1 MKKLYKKILIAA
13 FALCNIYSCDY
24 LNVSDELAGNLRSLD
39 EIFDNV
45 SYTRR
50 WYANIFTSIPDYSGI
65 TAAAG
70 SITGFKNPWAGMCD
84 ELTVGYGD
92 AKLYNKT
99 DKNAANMSF
108 HRWGTCYKEIR
119 QANIF
124 LAHAKPIAA
133 NGTHVDVLTE
143 EELTEMKAN
152 VRFMRAYY
160 HYLLFEQYGAIP
172 LVKDLILEREDNL
185 DLPRNTIDE
194 VISYLDEE
202 LTAVAKELPQK
213 ALHDD
218 DQHNAWPTKG
228 VALAVKAKMWVY
240 AASKLFNGEYKEALA
255 VTNIERQYLYQYIYN
270 LYKKISLKKLN
281 YDFEKK
287 SKSAKEEFIKF
298 ADEEGNYE
306 LLNTGNP
313 SQDIYDL
320 FQTYN
325 KEIIWA
331 TAATS
336 WGGMTNDMFD
346 RRCTPRS
353 EQNGMGC
360 IGVTQELVDD
370 FYMKDGLPIQATS
383 YLPQSTL
390 YTTEGFDKYTE
401 TVKAGSK
408 EVQVANN
415 VSNRFLN
422 REARF
427 YNTVFFQNRRWHV
440 TNNVTQFHKGSPNE
454 LSGTIYTHTGYMLY
468 KRFNREVSMKS
479 PGVQNKFRPSIIFRL
494 ADLYLLYAEA
504 VNEIDPQD
512 ERVLTYL
519 NKVRQ
524 RAGLSNIEELNPAIE
539 GNQELQRLAIQRE
552 RRIELATEGQRYFDV
567 RRWMIADQDGEGR
580 QFGYVHGMNMNAA
593 EDKFY
598 EEVEASPIVFRRKM
612 YLYPIPDD
620 EMKKTEL
627 LVQNPG
633 W

>member
-185 DLPRNTIDE
+185 DLPNTIDE

-255 VTNIERQYLYQYIYN
+255 VTNLDGTRLFPDKDPN
-270 LYKKISLKKLN
+270 KWNKAVAAL
-281 YDFEKK
+281 
-287 SKSAKEEFIKF
+287 EEFIKF

-370 FYMKDGLPIQATS
+370 FYMKDGLPVQATS

>member
-228 VALAVKAKMWVY
+228 VALAVKAKMCVY

-255 VTNIERQYLYQYIYN
+255 VTNLDGTRLFPDKDPN
-270 LYKKISLKKLN
+270 KWNKAVAAL
-281 YDFEKK
+281 
-287 SKSAKEEFIKF
+287 EEFIKF

-370 FYMKDGLPIQATS
+370 FYMKDGLPVQATS

-440 TNNVTQFHKGSPNE
+440 TNNVTNNVTQFHKGRPNE

>member
-50 WYANIFTSIPDYSGI
+50 WYANIFTSIPDYSG
-65 TAAAG
+65 
-70 SITGFKNPWAGMCD
+70 MCD

-124 LAHAKPIAA
+124 LTHAKPIAA

-255 VTNIERQYLYQYIYN
+255 VTNLDGTRLFPDKDPN
-270 LYKKISLKKLN
+270 KWNKAVAAL
-281 YDFEKK
+281 
-287 SKSAKEEFIKF
+287 EEFIKF

-336 WGGMTNDMFD
+336 WGGITNDMFD

-370 FYMKDGLPIQATS
+370 FYMKDGLPVQATS

-598 EEVEASPIVFRRKM
+598 EEVKASPIVFRRKM

>member
-202 LTAVAKELPQK
+202 QTAVAKELPQK

-255 VTNIERQYLYQYIYN
+255 VTNLDGTRLFPDKDPN
-270 LYKKISLKKLN
+270 KWNKAVAAL
-281 YDFEKK
+281 
-287 SKSAKEEFIKF
+287 EEFIKF

-422 REARF
+422 REAR
-427 YNTVFFQNRRWHV
+427 V

-512 ERVLTYL
+512 EHVLTYL

>member
-1 MKKLYKKILIAA
+1 MDTKDL
-13 FALCNIYSCDY
+13 
-24 LNVSDELAGNLRSLD
+24 LNDSSIHHGRNLVCLMNRK
-39 EIFDNV
+39 
-45 SYTRR
+45 
-50 WYANIFTSIPDYSGI
+50 
-65 TAAAG
+65 
-70 SITGFKNPWAGMCD
+70 GFKVEDLEKA
-84 ELTVGYGD
+84 LQLSQKQV
-92 AKLYNKT
+92 
-99 DKNAANMSF
+99 
-108 HRWGTCYKEIR
+108 
-119 QANIF
+119 
-124 LAHAKPIAA
+124 
-133 NGTHVDVLTE
+133 

-255 VTNIERQYLYQYIYN
+255 VTNLDGTRLFPDKDPN
-270 LYKKISLKKLN
+270 KWNKAVAAL
-281 YDFEKK
+281 
-287 SKSAKEEFIKF
+287 EEFIKF

-370 FYMKDGLPIQATS
+370 FYMKDGLPVQATS

>member
-124 LAHAKPIAA
+124 LTHAKPIAA

-255 VTNIERQYLYQYIYN
+255 VTNLDGTR
-270 LYKKISLKKLN
+270 
-281 YDFEKK
+281 
-287 SKSAKEEFIKF
+287 
-298 ADEEGNYE
+298 
-306 LLNTGNP
+306 
-313 SQDIYDL
+313 L
-320 FQTYN
+320 FPDKDPN
-325 KEIIWA
+325 KWLA
-331 TAATS
+331 
-336 WGGMTNDMFD
+336 GG
-346 RRCTPRS
+346 
-353 EQNGMGC
+353 
-360 IGVTQELVDD
+360 
-370 FYMKDGLPIQATS
+370 
-383 YLPQSTL
+383 
-390 YTTEGFDKYTE
+390 
-401 TVKAGSK
+401 
-408 EVQVANN
+408 
-415 VSNRFLN
+415 SN
-422 REARF
+422 
-427 YNTVFFQNRRWHV
+427 
-440 TNNVTQFHKGSPNE
+440 
-454 LSGTIYTHTGYMLY
+454 
-468 KRFNREVSMKS
+468 
-479 PGVQNKFRPSIIFRL
+479 
-494 ADLYLLYAEA
+494 
-504 VNEIDPQD
+504 
-512 ERVLTYL
+512 
-519 NKVRQ
+519 
-524 RAGLSNIEELNPAIE
+524 
-539 GNQELQRLAIQRE
+539 
-552 RRIELATEGQRYFDV
+552 
-567 RRWMIADQDGEGR
+567 
-580 QFGYVHGMNMNAA
+580 
-593 EDKFY
+593 
-598 EEVEASPIVFRRKM
+598 
-612 YLYPIPDD
+612 
-620 EMKKTEL
+620 
-627 LVQNPG
+627 
-633 W
+633 

>member
-1 MKKLYKKILIAA
+1 
-13 FALCNIYSCDY
+13 
-24 LNVSDELAGNLRSLD
+24 
-39 EIFDNV
+39 
-45 SYTRR
+45 
-50 WYANIFTSIPDYSGI
+50 
-65 TAAAG
+65 
-70 SITGFKNPWAGMCD
+70 
-84 ELTVGYGD
+84 
-92 AKLYNKT
+92 
-99 DKNAANMSF
+99 
-108 HRWGTCYKEIR
+108 
-119 QANIF
+119 
-124 LAHAKPIAA
+124 
-133 NGTHVDVLTE
+133 
-143 EELTEMKAN
+143 
-152 VRFMRAYY
+152 
-160 HYLLFEQYGAIP
+160 
-172 LVKDLILEREDNL
+172 
-185 DLPRNTIDE
+185 
-194 VISYLDEE
+194 
-202 LTAVAKELPQK
+202 
-213 ALHDD
+213 
-218 DQHNAWPTKG
+218 
-228 VALAVKAKMWVY
+228 
-240 AASKLFNGEYKEALA
+240 
-255 VTNIERQYLYQYIYN
+255 
-270 LYKKISLKKLN
+270 
-281 YDFEKK
+281 
-287 SKSAKEEFIKF
+287 
-298 ADEEGNYE
+298 
-306 LLNTGNP
+306 
-313 SQDIYDL
+313 
-320 FQTYN
+320 
-325 KEIIWA
+325 
-331 TAATS
+331 
-336 WGGMTNDMFD
+336 MTNDMFD

>member
-218 DQHNAWPTKG
+218 DQHNAWPTK
-228 VALAVKAKMWVY
+228 AKMWVY

-255 VTNIERQYLYQYIYN
+255 VTNLDGTRLFPDKDPN
-270 LYKKISLKKLN
+270 KWNKAVAAL
-281 YDFEKK
+281 
-287 SKSAKEEFIKF
+287 EEFIKF

-370 FYMKDGLPIQATS
+370 FYMKDGLPVQATS

>member
-1 MKKLYKKILIAA
+1 MKTIKKLYKKILIAA
-13 FALCNIYSCDY
+13 FTLCNIYSCDY

-39 EIFDNV
+39 EVFDNV

-65 TAAAG
+65 TAAVG
-70 SITGFKNPWAGMCD
+70 NITGLKNPWAGMCD

-99 DKNAANMSF
+99 DKNASNMGF
-108 HRWGTCYKEIR
+108 HRWDVCYKEIR

-124 LAHAKPIAA
+124 LTYAKPIAA

-143 EELTEMKAN
+143 EELTEMRAN

-172 LVKDLILEREDNL
+172 LIKDAILERDDNL

-202 LTAVAKELPQK
+202 LTAVARELPQK

-228 VALAVKAKMWVY
+228 VALAVKAKMWMY
-240 AASKLFNGEYKEALA
+240 AASKLFNGEYKEALSITNPDGTRLFPDKNPDKWNKA
-255 VTNIERQYLYQYIYN
+255 VDAL
-270 LYKKISLKKLN
+270 
-281 YDFEKK
+281 
-287 SKSAKEEFIKF
+287 EEFMKF
-298 ADEEGNYE
+298 AEEEGNYE
-306 LLNTGNP
+306 LLKTGNP
-313 SQDIYDL
+313 SQDLYDL

-325 KEIIWA
+325 REIIWA

-360 IGVTQELVDD
+360 IGVTQELVND
-370 FYMKDGLPIQATS
+370 FYMNDGLPVQPTS
-383 YLPQSTL
+383 YLPQSPL

-408 EVQVANN
+408 EIQVANN

-479 PGVQNKFRPSIIFRL
+479 PGVQSKFRPSIIFRL

-504 VNEIDPQD
+504 VNEVAPQD
-512 ERVLTYL
+512 ERVLSYL
-519 NKVRQ
+519 NEVRR
-524 RAGLSNIEELNPAIE
+524 RAGLSDIEELNPDIK

-612 YLYPIPDD
+612 YLYPIPDN
-620 EMKKTEL
+620 EMKKSEQ

>member
-1 MKKLYKKILIAA
+1 METIKKLYKKILIAA

-39 EIFDNV
+39 EVFDNV
-45 SYTRR
+45 AYTKR

-65 TAAAG
+65 TAAVG
-70 SITGFKNPWAGMCD
+70 NITGFKNPWAGMCD

-99 DKNAANMSF
+99 DKNASNMSF
-108 HRWGTCYKEIR
+108 HRWDMCYKEIR

-124 LAHAKPIAA
+124 LTYAKPIAA

-143 EELTEMKAN
+143 EELAEMKAN

-172 LVKDLILEREDNL
+172 LIKDAILERDDNL

-194 VISYLDEE
+194 VINYLDEE
-202 LTAVAKELPQK
+202 LTAVSHELPQK
-213 ALHDD
+213 ALHED

-228 VALAVKAKMWVY
+228 VALAVRAKMWVY
-240 AASKLFNGEYKEALA
+240 AASKLFNGEYKEALSITNLDGTRLFPDKDPYKWNKA
-255 VTNIERQYLYQYIYN
+255 VAALE
-270 LYKKISLKKLN
+270 
-281 YDFEKK
+281 D
-287 SKSAKEEFIKF
+287 FIKF
-298 ADEEGNYE
+298 AEDEGNYE

-325 KEIIWA
+325 REIIWA

-370 FYMKDGLPIQATS
+370 FYMKDGLPVQPTS
-383 YLPQSTL
+383 YLPQSPL

-408 EVQVANN
+408 NIQVANN

-454 LSGTIYTHTGYMLY
+454 SSGTIYTHTGYMLY

-494 ADLYLLYAEA
+494 ADFYLLYAEA
-504 VNEIDPQD
+504 VNEVAPAD
-512 ERVLTYL
+512 ERVLNYL
-519 NKVRQ
+519 NEVRR
-524 RAGLSNIEELNPAIE
+524 RAGLVDIEELNPSIA

-612 YLYPIPDD
+612 YLYPIPDN
-620 EMKKTEL
+620 EMKKSEQ

>member
-255 VTNIERQYLYQYIYN
+255 VTNLDGTRLFPDKDPN
-270 LYKKISLKKLN
+270 KWNKAVAAL
-281 YDFEKK
+281 
-287 SKSAKEEFIKF
+287 EFIKF

>member
-1 MKKLYKKILIAA
+1 MKTIKKLYKKILIAA
-13 FALCNIYSCDY
+13 FTLCNIYSCDY

-39 EIFDNV
+39 EVFDNV

-65 TAAAG
+65 TAAVG
-70 SITGFKNPWAGMCD
+70 NITGFKNPWAGMCD

-99 DKNAANMSF
+99 DKNASNMSF
-108 HRWGTCYKEIR
+108 HRWDVCYKEIR

-124 LAHAKPIAA
+124 LTYAKPIAA

-143 EELTEMKAN
+143 EELTEMRAN

-172 LVKDLILEREDNL
+172 LIKDAILERDDNL

-202 LTAVAKELPQK
+202 LTAVARELPQK

-228 VALAVKAKMWVY
+228 VALAVKAKMWMY
-240 AASKLFNGEYKEALA
+240 AASKLFNGEYKEALSITNPDGTRLFPDKNPDKWNKA
-255 VTNIERQYLYQYIYN
+255 VDAL
-270 LYKKISLKKLN
+270 
-281 YDFEKK
+281 
-287 SKSAKEEFIKF
+287 EEFMRF
-298 ADEEGNYE
+298 AEEEGNYE
-306 LLNTGNP
+306 LLKTGNP
-313 SQDIYDL
+313 SQDLYDL

-325 KEIIWA
+325 REIIWA

-360 IGVTQELVDD
+360 IGVTQELVND
-370 FYMKDGLPIQATS
+370 FYMNDGLPVQPTS
-383 YLPQSTL
+383 YLPQSPL

-408 EVQVANN
+408 EIQVANN

-479 PGVQNKFRPSIIFRL
+479 PGVQSKFRPSIIFRL

-504 VNEIDPQD
+504 VNEVAPQD
-512 ERVLTYL
+512 ERVLSYL
-519 NKVRQ
+519 NEVRR
-524 RAGLSNIEELNPAIE
+524 RAGLSDIEELNPDIK

-612 YLYPIPDD
+612 YLYPIPDN
-620 EMKKTEL
+620 EMKKSEQ

>member
-1 MKKLYKKILIAA
+1 MKTIKKLYKKILIAA
-13 FALCNIYSCDY
+13 FTLCNIYSCDY

-39 EIFDNV
+39 EVFDNV

-65 TAAAG
+65 TAAVG
-70 SITGFKNPWAGMCD
+70 NITGFKNPWAGMCD

-99 DKNAANMSF
+99 DKNASNMGF
-108 HRWGTCYKEIR
+108 HRWDVCYKEIR

-124 LAHAKPIAA
+124 LTYAKPIAA
-133 NGTHVDVLTE
+133 NGAHVDVLTE
-143 EELTEMKAN
+143 EELTEMRAN

-172 LVKDLILEREDNL
+172 LIKDAILERDDNL

-202 LTAVAKELPQK
+202 LTAVARELPQK

-228 VALAVKAKMWVY
+228 VALAVKAKMWMY
-240 AASKLFNGEYKEALA
+240 AASKLFNGEYKEALSITNPDGTRLFPDKNPDKWNKA
-255 VTNIERQYLYQYIYN
+255 VDAL
-270 LYKKISLKKLN
+270 
-281 YDFEKK
+281 
-287 SKSAKEEFIKF
+287 EEFMKF
-298 ADEEGNYE
+298 AEEEGNYE
-306 LLNTGNP
+306 LLKTGNP
-313 SQDIYDL
+313 SQDLYDL

-325 KEIIWA
+325 REIIWA

-360 IGVTQELVDD
+360 IGVTQELVND
-370 FYMKDGLPIQATS
+370 FYMNDGLPVQPTS
-383 YLPQSTL
+383 YLPQSPL

-408 EVQVANN
+408 EIQVANN

-479 PGVQNKFRPSIIFRL
+479 PGVQSKFRPSIIFRL

-504 VNEIDPQD
+504 VNEVAPQD
-512 ERVLTYL
+512 ERVLSYL
-519 NKVRQ
+519 NEVRR
-524 RAGLSNIEELNPAIE
+524 RAGLSDIEELNPDIK

-612 YLYPIPDD
+612 YLYPIPDN
-620 EMKKTEL
+620 EMKKSEQ

>member
-1 MKKLYKKILIAA
+1 MKTIKKLYKKILIAA

-39 EIFDNV
+39 EVFDNV

-65 TAAAG
+65 TAAVG
-70 SITGFKNPWAGMCD
+70 NITGFKNPWAGMCD

-99 DKNAANMSF
+99 DKNASNMSF
-108 HRWGTCYKEIR
+108 HRWDVCYKEIR

-124 LAHAKPIAA
+124 LTYAKPIAA

-143 EELTEMKAN
+143 EELTEMRAN

-172 LVKDLILEREDNL
+172 LIKDAILERDDNL

-202 LTAVAKELPQK
+202 LTAVARELPQK

-228 VALAVKAKMWVY
+228 VALAVKAKMWMY
-240 AASKLFNGEYKEALA
+240 AASKLFNGEYKEALSITNPDGTRLFPDKNPDKWNKA
-255 VTNIERQYLYQYIYN
+255 VDAL
-270 LYKKISLKKLN
+270 
-281 YDFEKK
+281 
-287 SKSAKEEFIKF
+287 EEFMRF
-298 ADEEGNYE
+298 AEEEGNYE
-306 LLNTGNP
+306 LLKTGNP
-313 SQDIYDL
+313 SQDLYDL

-325 KEIIWA
+325 REIIWA

-360 IGVTQELVDD
+360 IGVTQELVND
-370 FYMKDGLPIQATS
+370 FYMNDGLPVQPTS
-383 YLPQSTL
+383 YLPQSPL

-408 EVQVANN
+408 EIQVANN

-479 PGVQNKFRPSIIFRL
+479 PGVQSKFRPSIIFRL

-504 VNEIDPQD
+504 VNEVAPQD
-512 ERVLTYL
+512 ERVLSYL
-519 NKVRQ
+519 NEVRR
-524 RAGLSNIEELNPAIE
+524 RAGLSDIEELNPDIK

-612 YLYPIPDD
+612 YLYPIPDN
-620 EMKKTEL
+620 EMKKSEQ

>member
-1 MKKLYKKILIAA
+1 MKTIKKLYKKILIAA
-13 FALCNIYSCDY
+13 FTLCNIYSCDY

-39 EIFDNV
+39 EVFDNV

-65 TAAAG
+65 TAAVG
-70 SITGFKNPWAGMCD
+70 NITGFKNPWAGMCD

-99 DKNAANMSF
+99 DKNASNMSF
-108 HRWGTCYKEIR
+108 HRWDVCYKEIR

-124 LAHAKPIAA
+124 LTYAKPIAA

-143 EELTEMKAN
+143 EELTEMRAN

-172 LVKDLILEREDNL
+172 LIKDAILERDDNL

-202 LTAVAKELPQK
+202 LTAVARELPQK

-228 VALAVKAKMWVY
+228 VALAVKAKMWMY
-240 AASKLFNGEYKEALA
+240 AASKLFNGEYKEALSITNPDGTRLFPDKNPDKWNKA
-255 VTNIERQYLYQYIYN
+255 VDAL
-270 LYKKISLKKLN
+270 
-281 YDFEKK
+281 
-287 SKSAKEEFIKF
+287 EEFMRF
-298 ADEEGNYE
+298 AEEEGNYE
-306 LLNTGNP
+306 LLKTGNP
-313 SQDIYDL
+313 SQDLYDL

-325 KEIIWA
+325 REIIWA

-370 FYMKDGLPIQATS
+370 FYMNDGLPVQPTS
-383 YLPQSTL
+383 YLPQSPL

-408 EVQVANN
+408 EIQVANN

-479 PGVQNKFRPSIIFRL
+479 PGVQSKFRPSIIFRL

-504 VNEIDPQD
+504 VNEVAPQD
-512 ERVLTYL
+512 ERVLSYL
-519 NKVRQ
+519 NEVRR
-524 RAGLSNIEELNPAIE
+524 RAGLSDIEELNPDIK

-612 YLYPIPDD
+612 YLYPIPDN
-620 EMKKTEL
+620 EMKKSEQ

>member
-1 MKKLYKKILIAA
+1 MKTIKKLYKKILIAA
-13 FALCNIYSCDY
+13 FTLCNIYSCDY

-39 EIFDNV
+39 EVFDNV

-65 TAAAG
+65 TAAVG
-70 SITGFKNPWAGMCD
+70 NITGFKNPWAGMCD

-99 DKNAANMSF
+99 DKNASNMSF
-108 HRWGTCYKEIR
+108 HRWDVCYKEIR

-124 LAHAKPIAA
+124 LTYAKPIAA

-143 EELTEMKAN
+143 EELTEMRAN

-172 LVKDLILEREDNL
+172 LIKDAILERDDNL

-202 LTAVAKELPQK
+202 LTAVARELPQK

-228 VALAVKAKMWVY
+228 VALAVKAKMWMY
-240 AASKLFNGEYKEALA
+240 AASKLFNGEYKEALSITNPDGTRLFPDKNPDKWNKA
-255 VTNIERQYLYQYIYN
+255 VDAL
-270 LYKKISLKKLN
+270 
-281 YDFEKK
+281 
-287 SKSAKEEFIKF
+287 EEFMRF
-298 ADEEGNYE
+298 AEEEGNYE
-306 LLNTGNP
+306 LLKTGNP
-313 SQDIYDL
+313 SQDLYDL

-325 KEIIWA
+325 REIIWA

-353 EQNGMGC
+353 EQNGMGR

-370 FYMKDGLPIQATS
+370 FYMNDGLPVQPTS
-383 YLPQSTL
+383 YLPQSPL

-408 EVQVANN
+408 EIQVANN

-479 PGVQNKFRPSIIFRL
+479 PGVQSKFRPSIIFRL

-504 VNEIDPQD
+504 VNEVAPQD
-512 ERVLTYL
+512 ERVLSYL
-519 NKVRQ
+519 NEVRR
-524 RAGLSNIEELNPAIE
+524 RAGLSDIEELNPDIK
-539 GNQELQRLAIQRE
+539 GNQELQRLVIQRE

-612 YLYPIPDD
+612 YLYPIPDN
-620 EMKKTEL
+620 EMKKSEQ